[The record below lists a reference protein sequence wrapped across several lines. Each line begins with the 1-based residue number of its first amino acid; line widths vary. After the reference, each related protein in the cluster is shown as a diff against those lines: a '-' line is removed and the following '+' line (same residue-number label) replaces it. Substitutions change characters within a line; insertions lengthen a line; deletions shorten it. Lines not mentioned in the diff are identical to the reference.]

1 MYVCVGFFSFSG
13 DTHSCRRSPLWDR
26 GAGLSTS
33 SRLRIMFVDITR
45 KNQRCA
51 FSKETQTITDLIT
64 PELYRSCCTVFTLS
78 DMAETT
84 AQIRTEGED
93 SHLNFSWLAAYHK
106 TAKITASDGAWNGP
120 RKADTHT
127 HTHTYADTL
136 VQKTKPASH
145 EIFAG
150 WLSVFVGSRWECFCN
165 T

>member
-1 MYVCVGFFSFSG
+1 MYVCVVFFSFSG

-127 HTHTYADTL
+127 HTHADTL
-136 VQKTKPASH
+136 VQKQNQHHMKFLQDDFLYLLAA
-145 EIFAG
+145 AG
-150 WLSVFVGSRWECFCN
+150 SVL
-165 T
+165 

>member
-1 MYVCVGFFSFSG
+1 
-13 DTHSCRRSPLWDR
+13 
-26 GAGLSTS
+26 
-33 SRLRIMFVDITR
+33 MFVDITR

-93 SHLNFSWLAAYHK
+93 SHLNFSRLAAYHK

-127 HTHTYADTL
+127 HTRRHARTKN
-136 VQKTKPASH
+136 KTS
-145 EIFAG
+145 I
-150 WLSVFVGSRWECFCN
+150 

>member
-1 MYVCVGFFSFSG
+1 MLFFSFSG
-13 DTHSCRRSPLWDR
+13 DTHSCRRSPLSDR

-84 AQIRTEGED
+84 AQIRTEG
-93 SHLNFSWLAAYHK
+93 
-106 TAKITASDGAWNGP
+106 KIPISTFPDLPLITKPQKSQRQTELGTGP
-120 RKADTHT
+120 EKLTQTHT
-127 HTHTYADTL
+127 HTHTL
-136 VQKTKPASH
+136 VQKQNQHHMKFLQDDFLYLLAA
-145 EIFAG
+145 AG
-150 WLSVFVGSRWECFCN
+150 SVL
-165 T
+165 

>member
-127 HTHTYADTL
+127 HTRRHTRTKN
-136 VQKTKPASH
+136 KTSITWNFCRMTFCICWQPL
-145 EIFAG
+145 G
-150 WLSVFVGSRWECFCN
+150 VFCN